1 MVIDRTES
9 TSGHVGFYLFRERE
23 ELGELA
29 VSPVPLCKVGL
40 NKGCEARKRKI
51 RNSPPLR

>member
-1 MVIDRTES
+1 
-9 TSGHVGFYLFRERE
+9 VGFYLFRERE

-29 VSPVPLCKVGL
+29 VSPKYPLCKVAL
-40 NKGCEARKRKI
+40 NKGCEARKGKI

>member
-1 MVIDRTES
+1 MIGLES

-29 VSPVPLCKVGL
+29 VSPKYPLCNVAL
-40 NKGCEARKRKI
+40 NKGCELRKRKMC
-51 RNSPPLR
+51 NSPPLR